1 MPQVMAYR
9 ASLFLYSHTLNM
21 GMYSKAWH
29 YLQAING
36 KWYHINYQ

>member
-9 ASLFLYSHTLNM
+9 PFKILYSHTFNM
-21 GMYSKAWH
+21 GSVFKTWH
-29 YLQAING
+29 LLQSING